1 MNILTIYTADVTM
14 YLIKLIRGQG
24 DFFMKKIRLK
34 LLLVILGVFVITP
47 LTVNSFL
54 SINSNRKVSVSLT
67 DNDPNHEYI
76 SDLEAKKLLDNDEVK
91 ENQKKVDKKL
101 ADAWEDIKNT
111 NKFDLASYDLLSF
124 SDIANGDM
132 TKKSS
137 SFSNKDFSNDF
148 YGFLGEVQLS
158 MNTGDLEP
166 KVLIKKDTSEVIFA
180 YKDSDGNNIVKTFK
194 RNNDKID
201 RSEKKVK
208 GKPVL
213 VIDK

>member
-76 SDLEAKKLLDNDEVK
+76 SDLEAKK
-91 ENQKKVDKKL
+91 
-101 ADAWEDIKNT
+101 
-111 NKFDLASYDLLSF
+111 
-124 SDIANGDM
+124 
-132 TKKSS
+132 
-137 SFSNKDFSNDF
+137 
-148 YGFLGEVQLS
+148 
-158 MNTGDLEP
+158 
-166 KVLIKKDTSEVIFA
+166 
-180 YKDSDGNNIVKTFK
+180 
-194 RNNDKID
+194 KIT
-201 RSEKKVK
+201 
-208 GKPVL
+208 
-213 VIDK
+213 

>member
-1 MNILTIYTADVTM
+1 
-14 YLIKLIRGQG
+14 
-24 DFFMKKIRLK
+24 MKKIRLK